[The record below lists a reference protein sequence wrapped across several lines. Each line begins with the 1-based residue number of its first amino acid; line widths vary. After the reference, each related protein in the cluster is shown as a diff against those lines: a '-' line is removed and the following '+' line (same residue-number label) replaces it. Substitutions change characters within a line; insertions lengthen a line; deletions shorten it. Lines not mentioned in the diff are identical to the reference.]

1 MTCAPATVRT
11 PAAALRPQLSW
22 LVNLSFLTLE
32 SATFSKYVCLS
43 LPHEGCTTGLCY
55 DMHCQYA
62 RIAPVFL
69 RFHGHQTRPGSSL
82 RHRIDP
88 HQSVS
93 LRVTVHAHYFVL
105 FLVPLYPRAPLPT
118 TLGHLYIH
126 KHLYSPALLPAAS
139 AFRRFPVSR
148 GDLSLHRP
156 HPSRSHGGLWEDCKG
171 ICHPSL
177 HTTQVSPTSA
187 RRQRSGC
194 ANRKSSCWDP
204 SAGRCTPFH
213 YIYLDLAGG
222 IITVEA
228 PAGCPGC
235 D

>member
-1 MTCAPATVRT
+1 MCVCPFLMKGAQRVYVTTCTANTHASPLFSCDFTGIRRVRVLPFDT
-11 PAAALRPQLSW
+11 ASIRIKACHS
-22 LVNLSFLTLE
+22 E
-32 SATFSKYVCLS
+32 S
-43 LPHEGCTTGLCY
+43 H
-55 DMHCQYA
+55 
-62 RIAPVFL
+62 
-69 RFHGHQTRPGSSL
+69 
-82 RHRIDP
+82 
-88 HQSVS
+88 
-93 LRVTVHAHYFVL
+93 RVTVHAHYFVL

-126 KHLYSPALLPAAS
+126 KHLYSPAPLPAAS
-139 AFRRFPVSR
+139 AFRRFHVSR

-177 HTTQVSPTSA
+177 HTTQVNPTSA